1 MSHSQGPVSAELLAA
16 FDQYTEE
23 LEADT
28 PQQGNPNCVPF
39 TDFSDLDN
47 ILSAAREQQKS
58 ADFGR
63 LARKQ
68 LAAGGLS
75 KDEAASITSKLR
87 EWEAQREWDT
97 VAEGALTVITHCTCC
112 RTTTRS
118 FGGFFLRQRS
128 KLTKGIERWIAIP
141 KPQGRAFG
149 QSAMLPKE
157 RILREVKQA
166 YCLGC
171 LPSRGFGDVPEVI
184 WESGEDH
191 A

>member
-16 FDQYTEE
+16 FEQYTEK
-23 LEADT
+23 LEEKTSAFGD
-28 PQQGNPNCVPF
+28 PVSGF
-39 TDFSDLDN
+39 FADFSDLDN
-47 ILSAAREQQKS
+47 ILSAAREQQKA

-68 LAAGGLS
+68 LAAGGLT

-97 VAEGALTVITHCTCC
+97 VAEGALTIITHCTCC
-112 RTTTRS
+112 HTTTRA

-128 KLTKGIERWIAIP
+128 KTAKDIERWIAIP

-149 QSAMLPKE
+149 QSVMLPKE

-171 LPSRGFGDVPEVI
+171 LPMRGFGDVPEVI
-184 WESGEDH
+184 WGSGEDH